1 MNEERYGMLTRFERF
16 LSPPMPK
23 KLPEGQDLFLIKEAA
38 PYFGMHEKTL
48 RGKIRGG
55 EVHVIKQGQRKNYI
69 AKEEILRYWR
79 GKYKNS

>member
-1 MNEERYGMLTRFERF
+1 
-16 LSPPMPK
+16 
-23 KLPEGQDLFLIKEAA
+23 
-38 PYFGMHEKTL
+38 MHEKTL